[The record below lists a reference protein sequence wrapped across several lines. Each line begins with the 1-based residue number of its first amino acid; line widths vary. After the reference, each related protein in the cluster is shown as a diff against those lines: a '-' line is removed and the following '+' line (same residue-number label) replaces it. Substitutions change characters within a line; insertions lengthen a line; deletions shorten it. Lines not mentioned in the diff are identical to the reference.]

1 MVNPIYLF
9 FASKAGGAAIVLRL
23 TVAGFLLFDAV
34 IMTMALLSPAA
45 GASPALAWDWL
56 LPGTGV
62 GGVILRWAAGLGLL
76 AGLFTRFI
84 SLVLVVM
91 LVFAGFRM
99 MSADPDAVR
108 EVILAGALCLALMFA
123 GGGAFSMDRKISDYL
138 LPSFR

>member
-1 MVNPIYLF
+1 M
-9 FASKAGGAAIVLRL
+9 LRF
-23 TVAGFLLFDAV
+23 TVASFLLVDAV
-34 IMTMALLSPAA
+34 LMTMAMFSTAQGGL
-45 GASPALAWDWL
+45 PALAWDWL
-56 LPGTGV
+56 LPGTGA

-91 LVFAGFRM
+91 LVFAGLRM
-99 MSADPDAVR
+99 MPTDPDAVR
-108 EVILAGALCLALMFA
+108 EVILASALCLALMFA